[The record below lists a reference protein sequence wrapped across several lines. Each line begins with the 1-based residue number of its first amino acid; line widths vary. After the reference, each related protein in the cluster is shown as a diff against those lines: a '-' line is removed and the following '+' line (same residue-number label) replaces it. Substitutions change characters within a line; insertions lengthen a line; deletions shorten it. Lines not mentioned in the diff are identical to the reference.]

1 MVKKFLERSI
11 LPLSKLRSFLLTLL
25 QKKLQKERPQEYS
38 QDLLL
43 QLPITLVIKEDLLI
57 HQTSI
62 AISDLLL
69 VLQLPH

>member
-62 AISDLLL
+62 ATSDLLL
-69 VLQLPH
+69 VLQLLH

>member
-62 AISDLLL
+62 ATSDLLL